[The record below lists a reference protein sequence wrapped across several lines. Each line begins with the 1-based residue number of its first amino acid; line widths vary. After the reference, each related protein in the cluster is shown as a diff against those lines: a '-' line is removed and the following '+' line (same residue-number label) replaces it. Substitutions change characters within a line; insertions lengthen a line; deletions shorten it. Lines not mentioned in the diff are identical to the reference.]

1 MTLREQIIADLTE
14 AMKAKDADRVGT
26 LRLVKAALTNRKI
39 DKGADLDEGE
49 IIKTLQTLVKQRRD
63 SIDQYRNAGRDE
75 LAAKEQ
81 NEIDIIS
88 VYLPQAA
95 TDEEIAAAVDAAIR
109 ETGAST
115 MKDMGLVMKAV
126 LARLADKSPDG
137 KAVSEAVKGKLS

>member
-1 MTLREQIIADLTE
+1 MTLSEQIIADLTE

>member
-1 MTLREQIIADLTE
+1 MTLSEQIIADLTE

-39 DKGADLDEGE
+39 DKGADLDDGE

-126 LARLADKSPDG
+126 LAQLADKSPDG

>member
-1 MTLREQIIADLTE
+1 MTLSEQIIADLTE

-88 VYLPQAA
+88 VYLTQAA

>member
-137 KAVSEAVKGKLS
+137 KALSEAVKGKLS

>member
-1 MTLREQIIADLTE
+1 MTLSEQIIADLTE

-137 KAVSEAVKGKLS
+137 KAVSEAVKEKLT

>member
-137 KAVSEAVKGKLS
+137 KAVSEAVKEKLT